1 MDNAAAAAT
10 VAEINAT
17 LALLAEA
24 MAGPNVQAPTISAV
38 ALESVYSPSPD
49 DINSQLY
56 CGYRQSRCNGT
67 SSINAVLQAWD
78 FGATSNETA
87 TFDARMWYNA
97 TGRFGTAGNLPTQL
111 LRLNQG
117 INRATNAFLAW
128 ALGPQYSAPLLGVM
142 STPKPSGR
150 LTLDFNA
157 LLGPIFYTW
166 LLQLLL
172 PVMLV
177 GLVYEKERGLRSMMK
192 MHGLGDGAYWAIQYT
207 WFFAINFVYVWVL
220 IGFGSLIGLS
230 FFTATS
236 YGFQFVF
243 YLLWVNCLIGFA
255 FLLSTLFRSSRTAVV
270 VAFLYVFGTGLVG
283 YLLLEQFVSRNHW
296 W

>member
-1 MDNAAAAAT
+1 MPTLNGSAAAT

-17 LALLAEA
+17 MALLAAA
-24 MAGPNVQAPTISAV
+24 MGSNVQAPTVSPV
-38 ALESVYSPSPD
+38 ALEQVFLASPD

-67 SSINAVLQAWD
+67 SATDAILQAWD
-78 FGATSNETA
+78 FGGTSNA
-87 TFDARMWYNA
+87 TGTYAARMWYNA
-97 TGRFGTAGNLPTQL
+97 TGRYGVEGNRPTQL

-117 INRATNAFLAW
+117 INRATNAFLSW
-128 ALGPQYSAPLLGVM
+128 ALGPQYSATLLGIM
-142 STPKPSGR
+142 GTPKPSGR

-192 MHGLGDGAYWAIQYT
+192 MHGLGDGAYWAIQYV
-207 WFFAINFVYVWVL
+207 WFFAINFAYV
-220 IGFGSLIGLS
+220 
-230 FFTATS
+230 
-236 YGFQFVF
+236 
-243 YLLWVNCLIGFA
+243 
-255 FLLSTLFRSSRTAVV
+255 ST
-270 VAFLYVFGTGLVG
+270 G
-283 YLLLEQFVSRNHW
+283 
-296 W
+296 